1 MSEGRK
7 TLRFHL
13 GSTALAHLQCGMKQD
28 VRRLSDVHS
37 YQDVHENLV
46 FLSFLSVFLCIW
58 VFDSGMCKFHGL
70 GSCCPVKVGMLL
82 CRARE
87 SVFACMHVFYALSQ
101 KPAGFTFKVWRQILH
116 VLLHDFD

>member
-1 MSEGRK
+1 MWHEARCQED
-7 TLRFHL
+7 FY
-13 GSTALAHLQCGMKQD
+13 
-28 VRRLSDVHS
+28 VHS
-37 YQDVHENLV
+37 YPDVHENLV

-58 VFDSGMCKFHGL
+58 VFDFGIYRFLGL
-70 GSCCPVKVGMLL
+70 GSRCPVKVGMFL

-101 KPAGFTFKVWRQILH
+101 KPAGFTFKVWRQISH